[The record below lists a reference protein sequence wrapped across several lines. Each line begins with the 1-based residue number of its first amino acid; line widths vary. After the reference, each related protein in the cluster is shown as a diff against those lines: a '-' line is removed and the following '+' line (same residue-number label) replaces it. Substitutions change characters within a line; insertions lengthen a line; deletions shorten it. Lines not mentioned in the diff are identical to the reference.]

1 MTNRLSLQATDAAR
15 PQLTLAS
22 SPGQTLRRR
31 PALTWRFLAFLI
43 VVVAPTL
50 GTLIYTVSLAAP
62 IYASEAAFAIR
73 SRSSAPTLG
82 GLGQITAQLGVSSD
96 SGNDLHA
103 VRTHLLSSEAL
114 AQLEA
119 TDGYRSELLADH
131 GDPLLDMGDDPSEK
145 AVLARYHWMFDVRV
159 STYEQMVTLEARAYS
174 PAAARDAAASGL
186 RVAEKFVN
194 HMNARANEDS
204 LKFSRVELEK
214 ARERVR
220 HTRAALTDWR
230 NANGSIDP
238 SMQIETIYGNVSALE
253 TELSKVR
260 AEVSSFTTPNTRELE
275 RREKAIETQIQVE
288 RDRLTGSKAK
298 LTPLISEYEAL
309 AVERELA
316 DRQYEA
322 ASTAYQLALQEV
334 AQQRKYIV
342 AVAAPSSA
350 DVPAFP
356 RPLFHTACMLM
367 ASLAIYG
374 IMLFGANVIS
384 DYRDR

>member
-1 MTNRLSLQATDAAR
+1 MQTTGAAQ
-15 PQLTLAS
+15 PQLTLAPP
-22 SPGQTLRRR
+22 PGQTARRR
-31 PALTWRFLAFLI
+31 PALTWRLLTFLI
-43 VVVAPTL
+43 LVVAPTL
-50 GTLIYTVSLAAP
+50 ATLVYTVFLAAP

-73 SRSSAPTLG
+73 SRSSPPTMG
-82 GLGQITAQLGVSSD
+82 GLGQLTAQLGVSSD

-114 AQLEA
+114 DQLEA

-131 GDPLLDMGDDPSEK
+131 GDPLLDMGDDPSDK
-145 AVLARYHWMFDVRV
+145 AVLARYRWMFDVRV

-174 PAAARDAAASGL
+174 PAAAQDAASSGL

-204 LKFSRVELEK
+204 LRFSRVELEK

-220 HTRAALTDWR
+220 QTRAALTDWR

-260 AEVSSFTTPNTRELE
+260 AEVSSFTTPNTRELQ
-275 RREKAIETQIQVE
+275 RREKAIETQIQAE

-356 RPLFHTACMLM
+356 RPLFYTACMLM